1 MTVEKGYDKMKKRL
15 LALLS
20 VLCVASA
27 LAACSQEPAQSEV
40 QSGVSV
46 GSVESDAASQAPD
59 VSEVSGTGE
68 TSAENSGG
76 TTGPSGAT
84 QGPGGKT
91 HHGQNHHAGR
101 QRAFRERGS
110 LERQVP
116 GRQAQADYLVQHE
129 QRRRKDGQGF

>member
-68 TSAENSGG
+68 TKRRKFGRHDGAERRHAG
-76 TTGPSGAT
+76 TGR
-84 QGPGGKT
+84 QD

-101 QRAFRERGS
+101 QRAFRERGLWNAKFPAS
-110 LERQVP
+110 SSSGLS
-116 GRQAQADYLVQHE
+116 GTT
-129 QRRRKDGQGF
+129 